1 MNKYRSEVTQ
11 QAKANNLIYLIDPTF
26 NKVNVSFVLSFE
38 NEYDRT
44 FFSKYYTPKV
54 EIKDFNVVI
63 DGKVC
68 FNVPV
73 KKKKE
78 RYAKKLLK

>member
-1 MNKYRSEVTQ
+1 MYHSCCRLKMNMIER
-11 QAKANNLIYLIDPTF
+11 
-26 NKVNVSFVLSFE
+26 
-38 NEYDRT
+38 

-63 DGKVC
+63 DGKFC

-73 KKKKE
+73 KKQRRDMRKN
-78 RYAKKLLK
+78 Y